1 MEGPRGIGG
10 KCNGVF
16 CDKAFK
22 KGPRKFRCVV
32 CVGVRPPIDRER
44 DLDGLKIL
52 VLHNRC
58 ICHPSR
64 SSAFF
69 ALKVVDSWCV
79 DNLVDAGGSA
89 LLIVWS
95 CPVRQVHDKAS
106 TRP

>member
-58 ICHPSR
+58 IIQAAPPLFSH
-64 SSAFF
+64 
-69 ALKVVDSWCV
+69 
-79 DNLVDAGGSA
+79 
-89 LLIVWS
+89 
-95 CPVRQVHDKAS
+95 
-106 TRP
+106 